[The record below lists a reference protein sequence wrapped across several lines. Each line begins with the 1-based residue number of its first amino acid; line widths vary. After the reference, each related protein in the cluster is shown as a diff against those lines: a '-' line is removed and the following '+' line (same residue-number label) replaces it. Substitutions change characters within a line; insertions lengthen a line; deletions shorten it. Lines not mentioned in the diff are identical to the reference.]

1 MDYKKGNA
9 RPKYNVCIV
18 FVEKVR
24 GSSEKKKKNALKL
37 KPLLLYT
44 NRRENQQGQSPTL

>member
-24 GSSEKKKKNALKL
+24 GSSEKKKKC
-37 KPLLLYT
+37 
-44 NRRENQQGQSPTL
+44 S